1 MNNSADNN
9 ASDNGEKVP
18 DPSKNTFSCEIQ
30 LEQFETN
37 IINNNHK
44 RCSPLEIGVIKR
56 SRSHVNSEYPDLN
69 EIENIQE
76 HNSSPREIQ
85 QSRNIQNSHLLQ
97 QLMAPT
103 PQRIGKTARPKS
115 KNFEENIKEG
125 TQWNHDASLD
135 RSKDQSSESVLK
147 NLLVSG
153 TDSIAGYTCNVPSY
167 LKKVVK
173 T

>member
-1 MNNSADNN
+1 MLLQWSMNNSADNN

-30 LEQFETN
+30 SEQFDTN

-56 SRSHVNSEYPDLN
+56 SRSHVNSDYSDLN
-69 EIENIQE
+69 EIENIQG
-76 HNSSPREIQ
+76 HNSSQREIQ
-85 QSRNIQNSHLLQ
+85 LSRNIQNSHLLQ
-97 QLMAPT
+97 QLMT
-103 PQRIGKTARPKS
+103 RPKS
-115 KNFEENIKEG
+115 KNFEEYIKEG
-125 TQWNHDASLD
+125 TQWNHGASLD

-153 TDSIAGYTCNVPSY
+153 TDSIAGYTCNVPIY
-167 LKKVVK
+167 LKK
-173 T
+173 